1 MIESATAVRRVMI
14 ALASASWVAAFCFL
28 SAAAYADMTIPADQL
43 NESMLGYVMSAVLA
57 LTGWAFLGVSR
68 IYRRGRV
75 SPTTRELDSED
86 GRGF

>member
-1 MIESATAVRRVMI
+1 MIQPASVVRGVMI
-14 ALASASWVAAFCFL
+14 SLASASWITAFCLL

-43 NESMLGYVMSAVLA
+43 NESMFGYVMSAVLA

-86 GRGF
+86 GPGF